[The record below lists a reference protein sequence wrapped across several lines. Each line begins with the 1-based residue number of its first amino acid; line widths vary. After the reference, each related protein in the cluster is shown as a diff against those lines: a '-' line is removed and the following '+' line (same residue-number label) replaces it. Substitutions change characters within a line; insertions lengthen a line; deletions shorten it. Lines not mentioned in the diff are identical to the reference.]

1 MSVPDSVGADGSG
14 AYACT
19 NCDRNNKFGIR
30 PALRRRNLLLSDL
43 LSTIK
48 LATSMIR
55 RLKDV
60 IKAKQDPLF
69 R

>member
-1 MSVPDSVGADGSG
+1 MSVPGSVGADGSG

-19 NCDRNNKFGIR
+19 NRKFGIR
-30 PALRRRNLLLSDL
+30 PALRRRNLLLSEL

-48 LATSMIR
+48 LAASMIR